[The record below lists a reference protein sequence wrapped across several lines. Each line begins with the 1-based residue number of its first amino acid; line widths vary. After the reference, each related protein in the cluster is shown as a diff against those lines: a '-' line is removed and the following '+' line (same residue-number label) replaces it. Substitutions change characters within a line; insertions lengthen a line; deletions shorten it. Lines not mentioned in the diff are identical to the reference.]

1 MARWLLMMGGL
12 LIWAAHFLGVYV
24 ISSLGDVV
32 ATADAAAWRMAALG
46 FSAVCVAAEAGFLL
60 VVTGRARVATGELE
74 PFITAVGVTGGLV
87 GLVGIAW
94 QALPTVLGH

>member
-12 LIWAAHFLGVYV
+12 LVWAAHFLGVYV
-24 ISSLGDVV
+24 ISSLGDVA
-32 ATADAAAWRMAALG
+32 ATADAPFWRMAALG
-46 FSAVCVAAEAGFLL
+46 FSGVCMVAETGFLL
-60 VVTGRARVATGELE
+60 VVTGRGRIATGELE
-74 PFITAVGVTGGLV
+74 PFITGVGVTGGLV